1 MFGSTP
7 DRPAVAVLKGVLLPI
22 AILPASALGFVMRPT
37 PLWLGVAILALVVA
51 ALGIRRLMSHSHW
64 YQL

>member
-7 DRPAVAVLKGVLLPI
+7 DRPAIALLKGVILPI

-37 PLWLGVAILALVVA
+37 PIWLGVAVLGLVVA
-51 ALGIRRLMSHSHW
+51 ALGIRRLMSRSHW
-64 YQL
+64 FQV